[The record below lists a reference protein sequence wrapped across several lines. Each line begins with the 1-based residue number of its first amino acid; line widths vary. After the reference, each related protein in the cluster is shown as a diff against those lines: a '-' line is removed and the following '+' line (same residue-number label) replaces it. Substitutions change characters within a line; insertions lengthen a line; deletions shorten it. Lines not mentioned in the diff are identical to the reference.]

1 MFENSF
7 RKGITNAIEQAHLCN
22 QYIAGRPIKTTCV
35 PPVILG
41 LYPKMEYPPAMRVDI
56 PFKLDRFNTG

>member
-22 QYIAGRPIKTTCV
+22 QYIAGRPIKSDLCAASN
-35 PPVILG
+35 IR
-41 LYPKMEYPPAMRVDI
+41 AI
-56 PFKLDRFNTG
+56 PENGISTRYAGGYSI